1 MAPKWLPDWRKP
13 SQYPDPSKA
22 EVTRLDWA
30 WQFLRR
36 NPEYQQLWSN
46 LIAPN
51 YKPAHVT
58 WSMKQTA
65 GSVRRVRDRVRAHL
79 KAPPSANYQLA
90 QFETLFGIITIPPDP
105 SKRKARLR
113 FAAHFIRYA
122 RKPSHRPGKSGWV
135 YNVPT
140 SLQDHE
146 VLVWFDLRW
155 PTKAQLTR
163 AKQLLAQQTREEKLE
178 NIPFSFRYRPKKYI
192 NYLRILDAKA
202 ANAPDAEVA
211 KVIYPQELNIYPE
224 FVGSHRVRDDRNAAE
239 RLRDNPW
246 RIVAGGK

>member
-1 MAPKWLPDWRKP
+1 
-13 SQYPDPSKA
+13 
-22 EVTRLDWA
+22 
-30 WQFLRR
+30 
-36 NPEYQQLWSN
+36 
-46 LIAPN
+46 
-51 YKPAHVT
+51 
-58 WSMKQTA
+58 
-65 GSVRRVRDRVRAHL
+65 
-79 KAPPSANYQLA
+79 
-90 QFETLFGIITIPPDP
+90 
-105 SKRKARLR
+105 
-113 FAAHFIRYA
+113 
-122 RKPSHRPGKSGWV
+122 
-135 YNVPT
+135 
-140 SLQDHE
+140 

-178 NIPFSFRYRPKKYI
+178 NIPFSFRYRPNKYI

-211 KVIYPQELNIYPE
+211 KVIYPQESNIYPE